1 MAEHGRLIDA
11 DALKESIRCSDTDEP
26 KVLSPKKLH
35 KVLTEWIDKRPT
47 IEERKTGKWIP
58 VSELPKFVKTV
69 DEGLEEENQVSDI
82 VLVTNGKEVGPSE
95 LVKYWDEDEPFWVDP
110 WNYDWPID
118 VHMDANEIIAWMP
131 LPEPFKGGD
140 QE

>member
-47 IEERKTGKWIP
+47 IEERKTGKWQWLSSTYDRIP
-58 VSELPKFVKTV
+58 CELRYQCSECHHETIFHSNQMSEPWEKYCPNCGAYMK
-69 DEGLEEENQVSDI
+69 EGN
-82 VLVTNGKEVGPSE
+82 
-95 LVKYWDEDEPFWVDP
+95 
-110 WNYDWPID
+110 
-118 VHMDANEIIAWMP
+118 
-131 LPEPFKGGD
+131 PE
-140 QE
+140 

>member
-47 IEERKTGKWIP
+47 IEERKTGKWIIK
-58 VSELPKFVKTV
+58 EGREQGYDIAGVKTWYLQIMC
-69 DEGLEEENQVSDI
+69 DKCGFIKTAIEGRTGQ
-82 VLVTNGKEVGPSE
+82 
-95 LVKYWDEDEPFWVDP
+95 Y
-110 WNYDWPID
+110 NYCPNCGADMRGEQHD
-118 VHMDANEIIAWMP
+118 SY
-131 LPEPFKGGD
+131 
-140 QE
+140 